1 MSEGEEFGRLWR
13 NLLWEIV
20 NQSSLVVKETKQVC
34 QGCQGNCFEAPSPEW
49 WSQRELWFEKSMMK
63 LSLTFCYSWGGV
75 CKALWLLGQK
85 FFTVRKCPPRNGLR
99 LKVSLSPSCES
110 PGQVG
115 VRVQVLSTLF
125 LLPASGWRAPTSR
138 VG

>member
-49 WSQRELWFEKSMMK
+49 WSQRELGFEESVMR
-63 LSLTFCYSWGGV
+63 LSLTFCDSWGGV
-75 CKALWLLGQK
+75 CKAPWLLGQRFLAATQCLPK
-85 FFTVRKCPPRNGLR
+85 WAEAQGV
-99 LKVSLSPSCES
+99 PSCDS

-115 VRVQVLSTLF
+115 VRAQALSPLFVLR
-125 LLPASGWRAPTSR
+125 ASGWRAPTSR